1 MGLAERRAVEQFK
14 NDEWPGWKAQIDQA
28 AGFEV
33 PVDVV
38 WDQLAVDDYAHSYA
52 SFFPKVYFEPLIEAL
67 NAITVDDLG
76 KSAAKEGLKKVVI
89 KNEGDF
95 YSRAGFTFSNG
106 VLTLDHKPYT
116 NIHDGEERAKGI
128 QKLLEAGL

>member
-28 AGFEV
+28 AGFEI
-33 PVDVV
+33 PVDVA
-38 WDQLAVDDYAHSYA
+38 WDQLAVEDYAHSYA

-76 KSAAKEGLKKVVI
+76 KSAADPRPQAL
-89 KNEGDF
+89 
-95 YSRAGFTFSNG
+95 YQHPR
-106 VLTLDHKPYT
+106 
-116 NIHDGEERAKGI
+116 R
-128 QKLLEAGL
+128 